1 MEKQSEL
8 FNRILKLEWELQ
20 HLAAFI
26 QNDFGKMIEDG
37 ITTKDE
43 IKQSLSDMNEK
54 YDKFVEK
61 IEDIRKEANVL
72 MKSYLE

>member
-26 QNDFGKMIEDG
+26 QNDFGQMIEDE
-37 ITTKDE
+37 IVTKDE

-54 YDKFVEK
+54 YDKFIEK
-61 IEDIRKEANVL
+61 IKDIRKEANTL
-72 MKSYLE
+72 MKSYFE